1 MRAGDWVINMT
12 SAYFM
17 IGVQGSGKSTWARAN
32 AKRLRARVLAS
43 DAVRNE
49 LERQG
54 IDATNEG
61 DRVFAIVE
69 ERLEKLLAQGR
80 NVIVDATHAR
90 RRWREREL
98 RVARTQGARL
108 IAVWLDV
115 PLALALERN
124 QAKPGGPLWGERV
137 VPEAVLHAVARKF
150 EPPELGEFDEVW
162 RLNEITPVAEQHRVR
177 RTQLEA

>member
-1 MRAGDWVINMT
+1 MASV
-12 SAYFM
+12 YFM
-17 IGVQGSGKSTWARAN
+17 IGLQGSGKTTWARAN
-32 AKRLRARVLAS
+32 AKRLRAKILSS
-43 DAVRNE
+43 DAIRNE
-49 LERQG
+49 LEAQG

-98 RVARTQGARL
+98 AIAQTYHAQRL
-108 IAVWLDV
+108 AVWLDV

-124 QAKPGGPLWGERV
+124 QRKPGGKLWGERI
-137 VPEAVLHAVARKF
+137 VPEEVLLTVSRKF
-150 EPPELGEFDEVW
+150 EPPELDEFDEVW
-162 RLNEITPVAEQHRVR
+162 RIVEEQANRYTSRPVNTE
-177 RTQLEA
+177 

>member
-1 MRAGDWVINMT
+1 MPSV
-12 SAYFM
+12 YFM
-17 IGVQGSGKSTWARAN
+17 IGVQGSGKSTWARTN
-32 AKRLRARVLAS
+32 AKRLRARILAS

-49 LERQG
+49 LEEQG

-69 ERLEKLLAQGR
+69 ERLGKLLTQGR

-98 RVARTQGARL
+98 RVARQQGAKL

-124 QAKPGGPLWGERV
+124 HNKPGGKLWGERV
-137 VPEAVLHAVARKF
+137 VPEQVLQAVARKF

-162 RLNEITPVAEQHRVR
+162 RLTEPIPDTRKP
-177 RTQLEA
+177 EA

>member
-1 MRAGDWVINMT
+1 MASV
-12 SAYFM
+12 YFM
-17 IGVQGSGKSTWARAN
+17 IGVQGSGKSTWARTN
-32 AKRLRARVLAS
+32 AKRLQAKILAS

-49 LERQG
+49 LEDQG

-69 ERLEKLLAQGR
+69 ERLGKLLARGH

-90 RRWREREL
+90 RRWRAREL
-98 RVARTQGARL
+98 AVARTRGARL

-124 QAKPGGPLWGERV
+124 QHKPGGKLWGERV
-137 VPEAVLHAVARKF
+137 VPEEVLYAVARKF
-150 EPPELGEFDEVW
+150 EPPAVGEFDEVW
-162 RLNEITPVAEQHRVR
+162 RLDSSSKD
-177 RTQLEA
+177 TQKHKVEA